1 MLRIGIRTVIFKN
14 SKYLAVFLICV
25 TATTVSWARDNDV
38 SPITLI
44 TGARIFDGVSD
55 TLIEGQD
62 VLVRDGKIARVGAD
76 IAAPDGA
83 RVIDAAGRVM
93 SPGFTDVHYHLSLC
107 SVPIMDMAGSG
118 APDLDYI
125 GILAGQEAE
134 RVLMRG
140 FTSVRDVGGASWGAK
155 LAADRGL
162 IAGPRVWPSLRTISQ
177 FGGHGDANPR
187 FMDPREFGGP
197 ENNLERLGYSRIVNG
212 RDDVLAAVR
221 ENLKRGASQ
230 IKMHLAGGVGTEFD
244 PIDGRQFT
252 ADEIRAAVEVA
263 EGYGTYV
270 AAHTYTVD
278 GVRHAIE
285 NGVMSIE
292 HGNLIDKD
300 TAKMMAKEGV
310 WLSPQV
316 VVFLTFSPDLGPVR
330 LAKGRMV
337 TAGLDQ
343 MFELAKK
350 YKLKIAFGTDVVV
363 NPEAC
368 ADQNREFVER
378 TKWFTPVEV
387 LRQATSLSGEL
398 LQLSGER
405 SPYPGKIGVIE
416 EGAHA
421 DILLIDGNPLEDIS
435 ILLNY
440 DETLDMIMKGGVIH
454 KDAL

>member
-1 MLRIGIRTVIFKN
+1 VIFKN

>member
-1 MLRIGIRTVIFKN
+1 MMIPLSRFFRRFFKPTIIGAA
-14 SKYLAVFLICV
+14 LV
-25 TATTVSWARDNDV
+25 TATSIVAQEN
-38 SPITLI
+38 PAPKATLI

-55 TLIEGQD
+55 TLIDGQD
-62 VLVRDGKIARVGAD
+62 VLVVNGMISDVGTALN
-76 IAAPDGA
+76 APKGA
-83 RVIDAAGRVM
+83 NLIDADGRIM
-93 SPGFTDVHYHLSLC
+93 TPGFTDVHYHLSLC
-107 SVPIMDMAGSG
+107 SVPLSDMAGAG

-125 GILAGQEAE
+125 GILAAQEAE

-140 FTSVRDVGGASWGAK
+140 FTSLRDVGGASWGAK

-187 FMDPREFGGP
+187 FMNPREFGGP

-221 ENLKRGASQ
+221 EQLKRGASQ

-263 EGYGTYV
+263 EGFGTYV
-270 AAHTYTVD
+270 AGHVYTVD
-278 GVRHAIE
+278 GIKQAIE
-285 NGVMSIE
+285 NGVKSIE
-292 HGNLIDKD
+292 HGNLLNEEI
-300 TAKMMAKEGV
+300 AKMMAEKGV

-316 VVFLTFSPDLGPVR
+316 VVFQTFSPDLGPVR

-337 TAGLDQ
+337 EAGLDQ
-343 MFELAKK
+343 MFTLAKQ
-350 YKLKIAFGTDVVV
+350 YNLKIAFGTDVVV

-368 ADQNREFVER
+368 ANQNQEFVER
-378 TKWFTPVEV
+378 TKWFTPAEV
-387 LRQATSLSGEL
+387 LKQATSLSGEL

-416 EGAHA
+416 KGAHA
-421 DILLIDGNPLEDIS
+421 DLLLIDGNPLEDIS
-435 ILLNY
+435 ILLGY
-440 DETLDMIMKGGVIH
+440 EESLDLIMKGGEVY
-454 KDAL
+454 KNTMN